1 MSTLPVSPAYTGGN
15 SARPK
20 NVSTI
25 KKIFIGAIGFS
36 TVSALYVKSSAWY
49 HANNAV
55 SDADLPTA
63 YDPAKLK
70 KVWSQYPSIAIER
83 VGTIL
88 STIAP
93 FLFKI
98 LWHNY
103 ILPVDSAEEKA
114 QLQKDHAVEFR
125 CLLQELGPCFIKFGQ
140 MLSIRPDVLP
150 PVVVYELQKLCDSV
164 PAFPTPK
171 AIEVLRAELAVDNIA
186 DVYLDLDNHSV
197 PIAAASLG
205 QVYRCRLASDPSQYV
220 AVKVQRPDMIRTVSL
235 DLFLL
240 RKYAE
245 AVDSVKSM
253 VYFLGLAVK
262 RKSYDIQLLDT
273 FANASYVSTTL
284 AMQKC
289 YCHLPALGVTT
300 NMFLYPSSLNWIT
313 FMKGRTRNVSPMSS
327 YPALAVTKFIS
338 PACTGNTLPAKCLRR
353 SSSTACSW
361 QSPVQQ
367 SSSV

>member
-1 MSTLPVSPAYTGGN
+1 M
-15 SARPK
+15 
-20 NVSTI
+20 
-25 KKIFIGAIGFS
+25 
-36 TVSALYVKSSAWY
+36 
-49 HANNAV
+49 
-55 SDADLPTA
+55 
-63 YDPAKLK
+63 
-70 KVWSQYPSIAIER
+70 
-83 VGTIL
+83 

-93 FLFKI
+93 FLFKM

-103 ILPVDSAEEKA
+103 IVPADSAEEKV
-114 QLQKDHAVEFR
+114 QLQKEQAVEFR

-171 AIEVLRAELAVDNIA
+171 AIEVLRAELGVDDIA

-245 AVDSVKSM
+245 AVDSVKSI

-273 FANASYVSTTL
+273 FANASYVSTTP

-289 YCHLPALGVTT
+289 YCHLPAHGIPT
-300 NMFLYPSSLNWIT
+300 NIFSCPPSLNWIMC
-313 FMKGRTRNVSPMSS
+313 MKGRTRNVSPMSS
-327 YPALAVTKFIS
+327 YPELDLKKFIS
-338 PACTGNTLPAKCLRR
+338 PRVLGTHVP
-353 SSSTACSW
+353 
-361 QSPVQQ
+361 
-367 SSSV
+367 